1 MTPTLATY
9 TPKGIPCFGRRLSCI
24 VDHFPGRC
32 YNDFTVRPGSQAP
45 AANST
50 GCMAMTDFFRRQI
63 FNIIAA
69 VFLALFVLVW
79 AAVLLRVGT
88 WVPTGQAQAPELNGA
103 LVTAAGV
110 LATSLSSLTASAL
123 GFTISEVKRDN
134 EQAGHSAPLV
144 SPGEVATRLSGR
156 VIFAIMVYMTMGM
169 LVLVLWLFKGQAST
183 DLIGAFALSLL
194 GWLVG
199 AAGVV
204 FQTEKTD
211 A

>member
-1 MTPTLATY
+1 
-9 TPKGIPCFGRRLSCI
+9 
-24 VDHFPGRC
+24 
-32 YNDFTVRPGSQAP
+32 
-45 AANST
+45 
-50 GCMAMTDFFRRQI
+50 MTDYFRRHI
-63 FNIIAA
+63 FDIIAA

-79 AAVLLRVGT
+79 TTVLLRVGT
-88 WVPTGQAQAPELNGA
+88 WVPTGGAQAPELNGA

-123 GFTISEVKRDN
+123 GFTIAEVKRDSM
-134 EQAGHSAPLV
+134 EAGGSSAVV
-144 SPGEVATRLSGR
+144 SPSAVATRLSGR

-204 FQTEKTD
+204 FQTEKSEP
-211 A
+211 

>member
-1 MTPTLATY
+1 
-9 TPKGIPCFGRRLSCI
+9 
-24 VDHFPGRC
+24 
-32 YNDFTVRPGSQAP
+32 
-45 AANST
+45 
-50 GCMAMTDFFRRQI
+50 MTDFFRRHI

-79 AAVLLRVGT
+79 ATVLLRVGT
-88 WVPTGQAQAPELNGA
+88 WVPTGAAEAPELNGA

-134 EQAGHSAPLV
+134 ASAGDSGPLINPV
-144 SPGEVATRLSGR
+144 QVATRLSGR

>member
-1 MTPTLATY
+1 
-9 TPKGIPCFGRRLSCI
+9 
-24 VDHFPGRC
+24 
-32 YNDFTVRPGSQAP
+32 
-45 AANST
+45 
-50 GCMAMTDFFRRQI
+50 MTDFFRRQI

-79 AAVLLRVGT
+79 ATVLLRVGT

-110 LATSLSSLTASAL
+110 LSTSLSSLTASAL
-123 GFTISEVKRDN
+123 GFTIAEVRRDN
-134 EQAGHSAPLV
+134 EQAGGPPPLV

>member
-1 MTPTLATY
+1 
-9 TPKGIPCFGRRLSCI
+9 
-24 VDHFPGRC
+24 
-32 YNDFTVRPGSQAP
+32 
-45 AANST
+45 
-50 GCMAMTDFFRRQI
+50 MADFFRRHI

-69 VFLALFVLVW
+69 AFLALFVLVW
-79 AAVLLRVGT
+79 TTVLIRVGT
-88 WVPTGQAQAPELNGA
+88 WVPTGQAEAPELNGA

-123 GFTISEVKRDN
+123 GFTIAEVKRDN
-134 EQAGHSAPLV
+134 AGTGEAGPLV
-144 SPGEVATRLSGR
+144 NPAQVATRLSGR
-156 VIFAIMVYMTMGM
+156 VIFAIMTYMTMGM

>member
-1 MTPTLATY
+1 
-9 TPKGIPCFGRRLSCI
+9 
-24 VDHFPGRC
+24 
-32 YNDFTVRPGSQAP
+32 
-45 AANST
+45 
-50 GCMAMTDFFRRQI
+50 MTDFFRRQI

-79 AAVLLRVGT
+79 ATVLVRVGT
-88 WVPTGQAQAPELNGA
+88 WVPTGGADAPELNGA

-123 GFTISEVKRDN
+123 GFTIAEVKSEN
-134 EQAGHSAPLV
+134 QKAGDPNPMVRPA
-144 SPGEVATRLSGR
+144 EVAMKLSGR

-169 LVLVLWLFKGQAST
+169 LVLVVWLFKGQAST

-194 GWLVG
+194 GWLIG

-204 FQTEKTD
+204 FQTEKSEP
-211 A
+211 

>member
-1 MTPTLATY
+1 
-9 TPKGIPCFGRRLSCI
+9 
-24 VDHFPGRC
+24 
-32 YNDFTVRPGSQAP
+32 
-45 AANST
+45 
-50 GCMAMTDFFRRQI
+50 MTDFFRRQI

>member
-1 MTPTLATY
+1 
-9 TPKGIPCFGRRLSCI
+9 
-24 VDHFPGRC
+24 
-32 YNDFTVRPGSQAP
+32 
-45 AANST
+45 
-50 GCMAMTDFFRRQI
+50 MTDIFRRQI

-88 WVPTGQAQAPELNGA
+88 WVPTGTAEAPELNGA

-134 EQAGHSAPLV
+134 AQSGDSSSLV
-144 SPGEVATRLSGR
+144 SPAQVATRLSGR

-169 LVLVLWLFKGQAST
+169 LVLVIWLFKGQAST

-211 A
+211 D